1 MSQKENIIKFT
12 LSNWLGLLEN
22 LAIKKAAYNV
32 DLDYNLK
39 NFFTLSYEEKI
50 WGNQLIDE
58 INNIDEFTNKA
69 LSILRQN
76 KSYNKINEL
85 LDEMSDK
92 ELNRGRDLNKCRSIK
107 ELSKELEELYKEVI
121 EIKFD
126 KSINEYV
133 GY

>member
-76 KSYNKINEL
+76 KSYI
-85 LDEMSDK
+85 
-92 ELNRGRDLNKCRSIK
+92 R
-107 ELSKELEELYKEVI
+107 
-121 EIKFD
+121 
-126 KSINEYV
+126 
-133 GY
+133 